1 MMKLLIVEDDI
12 DSRVYLE
19 RSLKAQGYSVDTA
32 GNGVEAMGRINQSIP
47 DIIISD
53 ILMPEMDGF
62 ELCRRIKKDENLR
75 TIPFVFYTATYVDQQ
90 DEDLAMSLGAS
101 RFVVKP
107 MEMNV
112 FLNLIEEV
120 LEEHKK
126 KKLPVQDHLKSGD
139 EEIERK
145 HADALIKKL
154 SKKVR
159 ELEQERIEV
168 QKKEEEWRHTFDS
181 ISDHVAVIDLNFRI
195 AKANNSLAS
204 LAGKDPDELVGKH
217 CYEVVHGLKEPVF
230 DCPHREMLKTK
241 KAVTR
246 EQYSPSIDKYFLV
259 TSSPIFEGDELKG
272 SIHFMKDITESK
284 KMEISFRKLSRAVEQ
299 SPLSIII
306 TDTEG
311 KMEYVNPYFTE
322 LTGYSLKEALAV
334 HPSILK
340 SGIHPPEL
348 YDELWK
354 TITSG
359 NVWRGQFHNR
369 KKNGEMYWEDAT
381 ISPITDEKGDIK
393 NYIAIKEDITKRK
406 SLEEQLLQ
414 SQKMEGIG
422 RLAGGVAHDFNNILS
437 AIISYAYL
445 AGMDAGDDL
454 KLKHN
459 VDQITVLASRAS
471 EITKG
476 LLEFSRKHPYNP
488 APLNI
493 NEKIMSV
500 KKIMNKFLGEDI
512 ELNIKL
518 ADRYLVIMADTVQI
532 EQIIM
537 NLATNAYDA
546 MNGSGTLS
554 ILTEMMTID
563 NSFIQLNKFGK
574 PGTYA
579 VITVSDTGTGMN
591 KNIKQMIFEPF
602 FTTKEVGK
610 GTGLGLSIVYGIV
623 KQHQGFIHVYSEPGH
638 GTTFKLY
645 FKIADT
651 DAIEQIKE
659 EPIAA
664 DLSGHEETILLAEDE
679 EDVRAVETTILQK
692 YNYRVIE
699 AVDGQ
704 DAIDKFINNMDM
716 IKLCILDAVMPKKNG
731 KEVIEAIRK
740 NKSNTNI
747 ILTSGYAADV
757 ISCTG
762 IPKEGLEFLPK
773 PILPDN
779 LLKTVKKVLNN

>member
-1 MMKLLIVEDDI
+1 
-12 DSRVYLE
+12 
-19 RSLKAQGYSVDTA
+19 
-32 GNGVEAMGRINQSIP
+32 
-47 DIIISD
+47 
-53 ILMPEMDGF
+53 
-62 ELCRRIKKDENLR
+62 
-75 TIPFVFYTATYVDQQ
+75 
-90 DEDLAMSLGAS
+90 
-101 RFVVKP
+101 
-107 MEMNV
+107 
-112 FLNLIEEV
+112 
-120 LEEHKK
+120 
-126 KKLPVQDHLKSGD
+126 
-139 EEIERK
+139 
-145 HADALIKKL
+145 
-154 SKKVR
+154 
-159 ELEQERIEV
+159 
-168 QKKEEEWRHTFDS
+168 
-181 ISDHVAVIDLNFRI
+181 
-195 AKANNSLAS
+195 
-204 LAGKDPDELVGKH
+204 
-217 CYEVVHGLKEPVF
+217 
-230 DCPHREMLKTK
+230 
-241 KAVTR
+241 
-246 EQYSPSIDKYFLV
+246 
-259 TSSPIFEGDELKG
+259 
-272 SIHFMKDITESK
+272 
-284 KMEISFRKLSRAVEQ
+284 
-299 SPLSIII
+299 
-306 TDTEG
+306 
-311 KMEYVNPYFTE
+311 MEYVNPYFTE